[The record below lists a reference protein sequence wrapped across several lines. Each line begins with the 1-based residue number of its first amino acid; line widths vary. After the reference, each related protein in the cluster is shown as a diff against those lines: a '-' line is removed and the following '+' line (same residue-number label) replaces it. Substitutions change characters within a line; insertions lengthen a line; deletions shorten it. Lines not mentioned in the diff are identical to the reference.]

1 MPKRSPPSSKEST
14 RPMTTPYRAVGPK
27 GKTYESKQTA
37 QQYTRKPK
45 DGSSKSG
52 VVWDA
57 LQAASNM
64 PAGPK
69 RKKALDMLIRAYGA
83 ERNVE
88 AARRDYQEKT
98 YFKRERER
106 QIKTHNRDRSK

>member
-14 RPMTTPYRAVGPK
+14 RPMTTIYQAYGPK
-27 GKTYESKQTA
+27 NRPYLSKETA
-37 QQYTRKPK
+37 QQYTRDYK
-45 DGSSKSG
+45 DGRSKSG

-57 LQAASNM
+57 LQAASSM

-69 RKKALDMLIRAYGA
+69 RKKAMDMLVRAYGA
-83 ERNVE
+83 ERDAE
-88 AARRDYQEKT
+88 AAKRGYQEKT

-106 QIKTHNRDRSK
+106 QIKTNNRDRSK